1 VTTLK
6 RSIAR
11 LGDTGVSAQSLGPV
25 RHVVESLANLAI
37 DTVEVPLM
45 EAGGGVPRP
54 ALIGVRPLLRDIVD
68 AIQPAARDRGI
79 TVYQV
84 VNDAAPAELIADPG
98 RIRQIVT
105 ILLDEALR
113 FAAPDTMWLIA
124 DGGEDEP
131 EGTIALRVTIRG
143 FGTPIS
149 ETMRAGMFPLFDA
162 IAIPGNSRAAP
173 GQTGGRRTSAEGT
186 PPGDGSGFHAMGTG
200 LGPAIARHLATL
212 MGGQLR
218 CEGWSTID
226 GRTGNDFILTLPPEL
241 LPGQRGRAPG
251 QAPAEGRPLPR
262 TRILL
267 AGSPTGLRRAAVTM
281 LRRDGHMVD
290 AVTTGE
296 DAVQSLRDA
305 PYDIAFIDAVLPD
318 MTGDTAIAIIRE
330 LTGAGRMVPVIL
342 FAPPH
347 TEADARNWRDAG
359 IDGILDSNPT
369 LDAFAGA
376 IAQHV
381 WLSRTF
387 GPTLGSM
394 PGLDEETEEG
404 IPILSTERLLELR
417 SNIPREELLEMV
429 EECISDLFHRLPP
442 LRRALAVGALGA
454 ITAQAHAM
462 VGMAGGYG
470 MAVLEARLRA
480 ILIAVRGRR
489 LDTIDGAAT
498 VVEADLTR
506 AAAALRRTLRVP
518 QPAPSGAR
526 T

>member
-1 VTTLK
+1 L
-6 RSIAR
+6 
-11 LGDTGVSAQSLGPV
+11 
-25 RHVVESLANLAI
+25 
-37 DTVEVPLM
+37 
-45 EAGGGVPRP
+45 
-54 ALIGVRPLLRDIVD
+54 
-68 AIQPAARDRGI
+68 
-79 TVYQV
+79 
-84 VNDAAPAELIADPG
+84 
-98 RIRQIVT
+98 
-105 ILLDEALR
+105 
-113 FAAPDTMWLIA
+113 
-124 DGGEDEP
+124 
-131 EGTIALRVTIRG
+131 
-143 FGTPIS
+143 
-149 ETMRAGMFPLFDA
+149 
-162 IAIPGNSRAAP
+162 
-173 GQTGGRRTSAEGT
+173 
-186 PPGDGSGFHAMGTG
+186 GTG

-267 AGSPTGLRRAAVTM
+267 AGSPTGLRMAAVTM

-296 DAVQSLRDA
+296 EAVQSLRDA
-305 PYDIAFIDAVLPD
+305 PYDVAFIDAVLPD
-318 MTGDTAIAIIRE
+318 MTADTAIAIIRD
-330 LTGAGRMVPVIL
+330 LTGAGRRVPVL
-342 FAPPH
+342 MFAPPH
-347 TEADARNWRDAG
+347 SEVDARNWREAG
-359 IDGILDSNPT
+359 IDGILDRNPT
-369 LDAFAGA
+369 LEAFANA

-381 WLSRTF
+381 WLNRSF
-387 GPTLGSM
+387 GPTLRSM
-394 PGLDEETEEG
+394 PGLDDETEEG
-404 IPILSTERLLELR
+404 IPILSAERLLELR

-454 ITAQAHAM
+454 ITSQAHAM

-489 LDTIDGAAT
+489 LDTIDGAAS

-506 AAAALRRTLRVP
+506 AAAALRRTLRMP
-518 QPAPSGAR
+518 QSAPSGAQ